1 MSKPVPLVLQIQ
13 ADALDRSVSTAD
25 LLRRARMASSKL
37 GIGSAASWVEHETNG
52 YEGTAAKD
60 LPPYRIIRGQPKFFN
75 PYNGWCPIMTDDE
88 RMAGLLSTAYLFQ
101 PAAVLER
108 LVKDDKQGNLQLPHA
123 LALNRLIAS
132 QLGFEAPS
140 AIMLGRA
147 TVWGIVEK
155 VRNLILDWSLEL
167 ERVGV
172 LGEGMSFT
180 LNEKTKAVAVT
191 NNYFAQNI
199 GVAGNVD
206 GGSTVQNNQVAG
218 AALDLEAVRNLL
230 QQMQQLMPMLPQS
243 VRAAV
248 EAQAAELQAEAAKPR
263 PDQGRMRRLL
273 GSVRSA
279 CEGAGGNLV
288 AAGVI
293 EGIKALLGSPG

>member
-1 MSKPVPLVLQIQ
+1 MSTPVPLVLQIQ

-37 GIGSAASWVEHETNG
+37 GIGSASKWVEHETNG
-52 YEGTAAKD
+52 YEGIAPKD

-75 PYNGWCPIMTDDE
+75 PYNGWCPIMTHDE
-88 RMAGLLSTAYLFQ
+88 EMADILSTAYLFQ
-101 PAAVLER
+101 PAAVLEK
-108 LVKDDKQGNLQLPHA
+108 LVKEDKQGNLQLPHG
-123 LALNRLIAS
+123 LALNQLITS
-132 QLGFEAPS
+132 QIGFDAPS
-140 AIMLGRA
+140 VIMLGRA
-147 TVWGIVEK
+147 TVWGVVEK

-167 ERVGV
+167 ERAGV

-180 LNEKTKAVAVT
+180 INEKSRAVAVT

-218 AALDLEAVRNLL
+218 ASLDLESVRNLL
-230 QQMQQLMPMLPQS
+230 QQMQQLTPMLPQG
-243 VRAAV
+243 VRGTV
-248 EAQAAELQAEAAKPR
+248 EAEARELQAEAAKPQ
-263 PDQGRMRRLL
+263 PDQGRMRKLL
-273 GSVRSA
+273 GSIRSA
-279 CEGAGGNLV
+279 CDGAGGNLV

-293 EGIKALLGSPG
+293 EAIKVLLNSPG

>member
-1 MSKPVPLVLQIQ
+1 MPLVLQIQ
-13 ADALDRSVSTAD
+13 ADALDHSVSTAD
-25 LLRRARMASSKL
+25 LLRRARVASSKL
-37 GIGSAASWVEHETNG
+37 GIGSAASWVDHETNG
-52 YEGTAAKD
+52 YEGVAPAD

-75 PYNGWCPIMTDDE
+75 PYNGWRPIMTHDE
-88 RMAGLLSTAYLFQ
+88 EMADILSKAYLFQ

-108 LVKDDKQGNLQLPHA
+108 LVKDSKDGNLRLSHN
-123 LALNRLIAS
+123 LALNQIITS
-132 QLGFEAPS
+132 QIGFNAPS
-140 AIMLGRA
+140 TIMLGRA
-147 TVWGIVEK
+147 TVWGVVEK

-167 ERVGV
+167 ESAGV

-180 LNEKTKAVAVT
+180 LNEKTKAVAMT

-230 QQMQQLMPMLPQS
+230 QQMQQLAPMLPQA

-248 EAQAAELQAEAAKPR
+248 EAKAAELQAEAAKPQ
-263 PDQGRMRRLL
+263 PDLGRMRGLL
-273 GSVRSA
+273 GSIRSA
-279 CEGAGGNLV
+279 CEGASGNLV
-288 AAGVI
+288 ATGVV
-293 EGIKALLGSPG
+293 EAIKAMLG